1 MWWAL
6 CLDWNNSAHF
16 LHSYI
21 ILYVFIGGVVSMINV
36 RKLLIGQE
44 THEAT
49 PVFRNSSSFPWLFL
63 LAQF

>member
-1 MWWAL
+1 
-6 CLDWNNSAHF
+6 
-16 LHSYI
+16 
-21 ILYVFIGGVVSMINV
+21 MINV